1 MYTKENNMADRELIE
16 LIEQLELIGN
26 VISMLDDNLGQLV
39 ATNKRIADRLDSME
53 VSYITKEEA

>member
-1 MYTKENNMADRELIE
+1 MADRE

>member
-1 MYTKENNMADRELIE
+1 MYTKENNMADRE